1 MEKLGLN
8 VGDCLLICLRKKENP
23 DKVFEVEII
32 LESEYCYLLRNIING
47 KKFWV
52 EKVSITRSWDYNYYH
67 FIEKMDPNTY
77 RERKLERLTNK
88 KELK

>member
-23 DKVFEVEII
+23 GKVFEVEII
-32 LESEYCYLLRNIING
+32 LESKYCYLLRNIING

-52 EKVSITRSWDYNYYH
+52 EKVSITRSWD